1 MRGASLIELLVALVI
16 ASLGLLTTVALQAAS
31 VRYTQVSQRRA
42 VVTLLAGDLSERI
55 RANTVESADLALYQ
69 FSETFSTQR
78 AQNPVVPPVVCD
90 QAAVTCSLSQ
100 MAAFDLFKWRQRVR
114 DLLPEGAVIIQL
126 VSNNTQLGI
135 WVAWRD
141 PVMHQAAGNEPRA
154 AGECP
159 PNLDLDAVA
168 DATVRCLSWR
178 ISR

>member
-1 MRGASLIELLVALVI
+1 MKYVRLRNNSRDFL
-16 ASLGLLTTVALQAAS
+16 AS
-31 VRYTQVSQRRA
+31 VYQGQA
-42 VVTLLAGDLSERI
+42 VRFEPAG
-55 RANTVESADLALYQ
+55 
-69 FSETFSTQR
+69 
-78 AQNPVVPPVVCD
+78 
-90 QAAVTCSLSQ
+90 QAGC
-100 MAAFDLFKWRQRVR
+100 VR
-114 DLLPEGAVIIQL
+114 DLLPEGAVIIRL

-141 PVMHQAAGNEPRA
+141 PVMHQAAGNELRA